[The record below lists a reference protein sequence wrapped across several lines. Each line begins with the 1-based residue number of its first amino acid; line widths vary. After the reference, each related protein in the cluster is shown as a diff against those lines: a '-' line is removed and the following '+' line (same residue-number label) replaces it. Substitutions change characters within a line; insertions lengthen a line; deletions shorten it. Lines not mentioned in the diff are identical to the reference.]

1 MKNILLFMLFVCSSN
16 IIKAQDTLSIKT
28 AENKHVIKSNPRLSN
43 PFGVNFNLGGQTLA
57 LSLSVDYFITSK
69 INVELG
75 TGIIGTF
82 GGLKY
87 HINGDKND
95 KNWTP
100 YVGLYL
106 THMPSKQLFYFGSPT
121 EEKSF
126 LYFPLGIQLNKNK
139 GLTFGAEIAGT
150 TNEKLLWGA
159 LKFGYHF

>member
-1 MKNILLFMLFVCSSN
+1 MKYILLFILFVCSSN
-16 IIKAQDTLSIKT
+16 IIKAQDTLSMKS
-28 AENKHVIKSNPRLSN
+28 AKNKDVLKSNPRLSN

-57 LSLSVDYFITSK
+57 LSISVDYFVTSK

-106 THMPSKQLFYFGSPT
+106 THMPSKQLSYFGSPT
-121 EEKSF
+121 EQKSF

-150 TNEKLLWGA
+150 TNKNLFWGA

>member
-1 MKNILLFMLFVCSSN
+1 MNNSHDEIKQLLEASRKLLN
-16 IIKAQDTLSIKT
+16 NETLNEDIRKQYGLLT
-28 AENKHVIKSNPRLSN
+28 EQ
-43 PFGVNFNLGGQTLA
+43 GVDLTDNN
-57 LSLSVDYFITSK
+57 VTSK

-75 TGIIGTF
+75 TGIIGRF

-100 YVGLYL
+100 YIGLYL

-150 TNEKLLWGA
+150 TNEKLFWGA

>member
-1 MKNILLFMLFVCSSN
+1 MRSAKN
-16 IIKAQDTLSIKT
+16 KD
-28 AENKHVIKSNPRLSN
+28 VIKSNPRLSN

-57 LSLSVDYFITSK
+57 LSLSVDYFVTSK

-121 EEKSF
+121 EQKSF

-150 TNEKLLWGA
+150 TNEKLFWGA